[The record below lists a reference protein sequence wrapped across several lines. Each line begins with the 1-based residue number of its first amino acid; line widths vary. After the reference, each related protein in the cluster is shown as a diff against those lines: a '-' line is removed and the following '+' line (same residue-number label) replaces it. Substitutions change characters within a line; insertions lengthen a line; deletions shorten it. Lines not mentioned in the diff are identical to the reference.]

1 METLPYE
8 IKQQEF
14 YKHLSYDQLINLC
27 QTNQEWRPLCANP
40 QVWRF
45 LLQRDFGMT
54 TDANPK
60 QMYLLYKHALDFLSH
75 YYDFITLDALIT
87 FVTFIQPQDWS
98 VLNDALLQQFD
109 ENFFSIGELIRLIQ
123 TTISNLSTIDFAHPF
138 IIDGNINNLIIS
150 IEQTMPSLDEQLL
163 HKIITKGCQQLK
175 KYVSRQSF
183 IFYKKQLKM
192 VPYDYDFAETLEFNL
207 YIQQGPQ
214 LECLQIVNE
223 IKKIIM
229 DITKI

>member
-27 QTNQEWRPLCANP
+27 QTNQEWKPLCANQ

-45 LLQRDFGMT
+45 LLQRDFGLT

-75 YYDFITLDALIT
+75 YYDFITLDALIA
-87 FVTFIQPQDWS
+87 FVTFIKPQDWS
-98 VLNDALLQQFD
+98 VLNDALLEQFD
-109 ENFFSIGELIRLIQ
+109 EEFFSVGELIRLIQ
-123 TTISNLSTIDFAHPF
+123 TTINHLPTIDVEHPF
-138 IIDGNINNLIIS
+138 IIDGDINGLMIS
-150 IEQTMPSLDEQLL
+150 IENTIDFDKQLL
-163 HKIITKGCQQLK
+163 HKIITEGCQQLK
-175 KYVSRQSF
+175 KYTRQPRF
-183 IFYKKQLKM
+183 IFYKQQLKM
-192 VPYDYDFAETLEFNL
+192 VPYDYDLAETLEFGL
-207 YIQQGPQ
+207 YIHQGPQ
-214 LECLQIVNE
+214 LECLQIVEE

-229 DITKI
+229 DIAKI